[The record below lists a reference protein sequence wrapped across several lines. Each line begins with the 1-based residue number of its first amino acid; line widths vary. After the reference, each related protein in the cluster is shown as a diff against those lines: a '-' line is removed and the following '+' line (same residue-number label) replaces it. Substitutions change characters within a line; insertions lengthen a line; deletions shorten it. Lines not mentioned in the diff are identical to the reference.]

1 VGSGFDGSVTEESAA
16 NERLCRERVRTRKR
30 IALFAMVAPPCFR
43 HLDLKKSDHSKQEK
57 EQRGVSLRL
66 IIYMDELFV
75 MEGRV

>member
-1 VGSGFDGSVTEESAA
+1 
-16 NERLCRERVRTRKR
+16 
-30 IALFAMVAPPCFR
+30 MVAPPCFR

-66 IIYMDELFV
+66 IIYIDELFV